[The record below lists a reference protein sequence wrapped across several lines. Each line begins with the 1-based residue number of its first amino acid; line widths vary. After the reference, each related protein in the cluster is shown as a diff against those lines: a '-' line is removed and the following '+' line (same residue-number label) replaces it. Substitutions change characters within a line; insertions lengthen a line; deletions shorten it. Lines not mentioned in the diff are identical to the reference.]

1 VAVGRHSLG
10 IVILRLC
17 IGTFFIFEGLGKIR
31 WFTDP
36 SVLAGQFA
44 TWSQTAAPGSLSQW
58 YLQQVATPGVAV
70 FARLVP
76 LGELVSGVAMVA
88 GFWTPLFAFVAFF
101 MALNF
106 HVASGALFKYS
117 FLTNGYGL
125 PVLGSTLALVL
136 SGGAR
141 RTKRTTGTPKGGPY
155 VRRSSTYVPPP

>member
-1 VAVGRHSLG
+1 MAVDRRAAGLT
-10 IVILRLC
+10 ILRIC
-17 IGTFFIFEGLGKIR
+17 IGVFFICEGLGKIR
-31 WFTDP
+31 WFTDS

-44 TWSQTAAPGSLSQW
+44 AWSQAAAPGSIAHW
-58 YLQQVATPGVAV
+58 YLQRVATPGLAV

-76 LGELVSGVAMVA
+76 AGEIVSGTAMVF

-125 PVLGSTLALVL
+125 PVLGSTLALAVA
-136 SGGAR
+136 GGS
-141 RTKRTTGTPKGGPY
+141 RTIKKLKIPRT
-155 VRRSSTYVPPP
+155 